1 MKIANGIFFLLFL
14 SLALP
19 SFGQTPEKNKAA
31 CVSFYEAFNSRDY
44 AKIGTLIA
52 DNFVDHALPPG
63 MAEQTG
69 LEGRDL
75 FDVAIKEYIS
85 AFPDVKV
92 SAIRY
97 VAEGDY
103 VMTFVSMSGT
113 HKGNFAGIPPTGKS
127 FNFMDADLI
136 RFDSNGKA
144 IEHWA
149 VQDGSAMMM
158 QLGVVP
164 PGN

>member
-1 MKIANGIFFLLFL
+1 MKLSNGVLLLFFL

-19 SFGQTPEKNKAA
+19 SFAQTPEKNKAA
-31 CVSFYEAFNSRDY
+31 CVSFYEAFNARDY
-44 AKIGTLIA
+44 DKIKTLVSA
-52 DNFVDHALPPG
+52 DFIDYALPPG
-63 MAEQTG
+63 MEEQTG
-69 LEGRDL
+69 LHGAAL
-75 FDVAIKEYIS
+75 FDLALREYIS

-92 SAIRY
+92 TPIQY

-103 VMTFVSMSGT
+103 VMVFLSMTGT
-113 HKGNFAGIPPTGKS
+113 HKGTFAGIPPTGKS
-127 FNFMDADLI
+127 FNFTDADLV
-136 RFDSNGKA
+136 RFDKTGKA